1 MSGVIIHSINLSEIF
16 GNALNRLPEAHEA
29 ALYVGYYNVSASL
42 HLVRLS
48 IFEIVK
54 FTFGQIEHF
63 RYSNSLLQF
72 TSVTY
77 VWGFIGTSLTFLYFS
92 YSSNWSDI
100 SWTGSVKS
108 GSSFLPLIWIFK
120 EKSPRMFLA
129 IVTKFQIYR
138 SNHVSLF
145 LFEKKLLCRSFC
157 GI

>member
-16 GNALNRLPEAHEA
+16 GNALNRLPQAHEA
-29 ALYVGYYNVSASL
+29 APYVGYYNVSASL

-48 IFEIVK
+48 IFEIV
-54 FTFGQIEHF
+54 

-72 TSVTY
+72 TFVTY
-77 VWGFIGTSLTFLYFS
+77 VWGFIRTSLTFLYFS

-100 SWTGSVKS
+100 SWIGSVKS
-108 GSSFLPLIWIFK
+108 GSCFLPLIWIFK

>member
-16 GNALNRLPEAHEA
+16 GNALNRLPQAHEA
-29 ALYVGYYNVSASL
+29 ALYVGYYNVLASL

-48 IFEIVK
+48 IFEIV
-54 FTFGQIEHF
+54 

-77 VWGFIGTSLTFLYFS
+77 VWGFIKTSLTFLYFS

-108 GSSFLPLIWIFK
+108 GSCFLPLIWIFK

>member
-48 IFEIVK
+48 IFEIV
-54 FTFGQIEHF
+54 

-77 VWGFIGTSLTFLYFS
+77 VWGFIRTSLTFPYFS